1 MKNIKTISFSIFI
14 NSDREKIWNVLWDTK
29 SYEKW
34 TSVFMEGSHYK
45 GELKQGNTIQF
56 LGSDGGGMTS
66 HIEKLVENEQIVFA
80 HQKEIKNGVETEAP
94 WQGAKEIYHLKKET
108 ETGTELQVILDA
120 SPDMEK
126 YFNDVFPKAL
136 KLVKQLSEINH

>member
-14 NSDREKIWNVLWDTK
+14 NSDREKIWSVLWDAE

-56 LGSDGGGMTS
+56 LGKDNAGMTS
-66 HIEKLVENEQIVFA
+66 HIDKLVENEQLVFA
-80 HQKEIKNGVETEAP
+80 HQKEIKNGVETEAV
-94 WQGAKEIYHLKKET
+94 WQGAKEIYYLKKET
-108 ETGTELQVILDA
+108 ETGTELQVILDVI
-120 SPDMEK
+120 PDMEN
-126 YFNDVFPKAL
+126 YFNEVFPKAL
-136 KLVKQLSEINH
+136 MLVKQLSELHH